1 MKKILMFLLALI
13 IIFSVKEV
21 YAQDQYKL
29 TLEKQSGIF
38 FLRKKANSP
47 DDSQQF
53 YVYKMD
59 GIFAYCIEP
68 GVRVTTTTYVENDNI
83 DLGFSDE
90 LKEKLELIGY
100 YGRGYKNHD
109 SVRYSLA
116 TQALIWEQVGIDSVT
131 FWTKING
138 EGEEIDVSPER
149 NEIMRLVNNHKTL
162 PSFNTHY
169 YGNLKHEMVID
180 DVNNVLDDYE
190 IIDNGSQEAYID
202 NNKLHIIPRHV
213 GIYEFAL
220 RKKNYHE
227 YKTIFFVGQGNAST
241 QKVARFNFSKEIR
254 TSFTICIDGISLLV
268 HKVDENN
275 NPIPIH
281 AMQFKVYDLTR
292 DKEVCS
298 GLPNC
303 IHTTS
308 EDGYFITEPLDYGE
322 YVIEEV
328 EDQIIPGYTWNKDK
342 LYVTIDDETRFNYN
356 EEYYNYYDVY
366 FTNKSVIGSI
376 EINKKG
382 EEVEF
387 TDNNILYKENN
398 LSNITFDL
406 YNSDNNLINE
416 VTTNDY
422 GYAKIDNLPLGN
434 YYLIEKTKIDKYQ
447 DIGKIDVSLKQDN
460 QYQEK
465 VNVNL
470 VVKNEI
476 KKGKLEFS
484 KLDMDTSIG
493 IPNTIIEIYS
503 SDNSLLL
510 TKKTDEYGKIIV
522 DNLPYGKYYLKE
534 KQANDNYELTNE
546 IIEFEIKKDDE
557 IVKKTLT
564 NKRILGTI
572 EIRKYGEKA
581 KFVNNEIIYEKEILP
596 EIEFSIYDIND
607 NLITSIKTNEF
618 GYAYYSKL
626 PLGRYYYVENSSLDE
641 YITNNEKHYFKIEKE
656 GNEAL
661 NVSVEVINYLKKG
674 VLDFT
679 KEDIVNG
686 DKIPDTII
694 EIYGDSNNLLLT
706 KKTDEFGKVM
716 IDNLPVGKYYIT
728 EKTANSLYLL
738 TNKKIYFEI
747 KENNELVETKMF
759 NERIKIPVPRTRT
772 NESIIVHSLFGIIFL
787 IGMERMYYEKKESY

>member
-1 MKKILMFLLALI
+1 MKKIMMFLLALI

-38 FLRKKANSP
+38 FVRKKANTP

-68 GVRVTTTTYVENDNI
+68 GVRVTTTTYIENNNI

-109 SVRYSLA
+109 TVRYSLA
-116 TQALIWEQVGIDSVT
+116 TQALIWEQVGIDNVT

-275 NPIPIH
+275 NPIRIH
-281 AMQFKVYDLTR
+281 VMQFKVYDLTR

-387 TDNNILYKENN
+387 TDNNIRYKESN

-406 YNSDNNLINE
+406 YNSDNNLISE

-422 GYAKIDNLPLGN
+422 GYAKIDNLLLDD

-447 DIGKIDVSLKQDN
+447 DIGKINVSLKQEN

-470 VVKNEI
+470 LVKNEI
-476 KKGKLEFS
+476 KKGKLEFN
-484 KLDMDTSIG
+484 KIDMDTSVG
-493 IPNTIIEIYS
+493 IPNTIIEIYND
-503 SDNSLLL
+503 DNILLL
-510 TKKTDEYGKIIV
+510 TEKTDEYGKIII

-534 KQANDNYELTNE
+534 KQANDDYELTDE
-546 IIEFEIKKDDE
+546 IINFEIKENGDV
-557 IVKKTLT
+557 IKKTLE

-581 KFVNNEIIYEKEILP
+581 KIIDNEIIYEKEILP
-596 EIEFSIYDIND
+596 EIEFNIYDIND
-607 NLITSIKTNEF
+607 NFITTIKTNEF
-618 GYAYYSKL
+618 GYAFYSKL
-626 PLGRYYYVENSSLDE
+626 PLGSYYFIENSYLDN
-641 YITNNEKHYFKIEKE
+641 YILNSDKHYFEIVKDE
-656 GNEAL
+656 NEAVP
-661 NVSVEVINYLKKG
+661 VSVEVVNYLKKG
-674 VLDFT
+674 TVEFT
-679 KEDIVNG
+679 KEDIISG
-686 DKIPDTII
+686 DVIPNTII
-694 EIYGDSNNLLLT
+694 EIYNDRDKLLFT
-706 KKTDEFGKVM
+706 KETNESGKVI
-716 IDNLPVGKYYIT
+716 IDNLPIGNYYIV
-728 EKTANSLYLL
+728 EKEANSLYML
-738 TNKKIYFEI
+738 TNEKVYFEI
-747 KENNELVETKMF
+747 KDNNELVKTKMY
-759 NERIKIPVPRTRT
+759 NERIKVPVPKTRT
-772 NESIIVHSLFGIIFL
+772 NETIVAYSLFGLIFL
-787 IGMERMYYEKKESY
+787 IGIGRLIYEKKVLS